1 MILARWRAEHS
12 ARRLL
17 SLALMLSALIGCG
30 DSSRTGEFYAGLND
44 GKSGLARTVRA
55 NGWAFTMKY
64 LSPEFLAYQASR
76 NEGSVATDTGVRSYE
91 GGIVF
96 LLSMRPDPPAGG
108 SDAPANVAERERKLD
123 ESLAG
128 LNFDV
133 AGMLTAEYGDTVV
146 PAVLAAAEGPSG
158 GGGRNLTLLFP
169 RAAGRWRPHDTLR
182 VALDDGILGSGTHV
196 FEFLTDDLINAPTL
210 H

>member
-1 MILARWRAEHS
+1 MKGTRWLPQPATVLATILTVAV
-12 ARRLL
+12 
-17 SLALMLSALIGCG
+17 GCG

-55 NGWAFTMKY
+55 NGWVFTVKY

-76 NEGSVATDTGVRSYE
+76 NEGAAAADTAVRSYE

-96 LLSMRPDPPAGG
+96 LLSMRPDQPAGG
-108 SDAPANVAERERKLD
+108 SDASANVGERGRRLD
-123 ESLAG
+123 ESLTA
-128 LNFDV
+128 LNSDL
-133 AGMLTAEYGDTVV
+133 AGMLTARYGDTVV
-146 PAVLAAAEGPSG
+146 PAVLAAAEGPAG
-158 GGGRNLTLLFP
+158 GGGRNFTLLFP
-169 RAAGRWRPHDTLR
+169 RIPGRWRPHDTLR
-182 VALDDGILGSGTHV
+182 VAFVDGILHSGSHA

>member
-1 MILARWRAEHS
+1 MRGARWPLPS
-12 ARRLL
+12 AIA
-17 SLALMLSALIGCG
+17 LATVLVVAIGCS
-30 DSSRTGEFYAGLND
+30 DSSRTDEFYAGLND

-55 NGWAFTMKY
+55 NGWAFTVKY

-76 NEGSVATDTGVRSYE
+76 NEGAAAADTAVRSYE

-96 LLSMRPDPPAGG
+96 LLSMRPDQSVGG
-108 SDAPANVAERERKLD
+108 SDASANVDERGRQLD
-123 ESLAG
+123 ESLTA

-133 AGMLTAEYGDTVV
+133 AGMLTARYGDTVV
-146 PAVLAAAEGPSG
+146 PAVLAAAEGPAG

-169 RAAGRWRPHDTLR
+169 RIAGRWRPHDTLR
-182 VALDDGILGSGTHV
+182 VTFNDGILGSGSHV
-196 FEFLTDDLINAPTL
+196 FEYLTDDLINAPTL